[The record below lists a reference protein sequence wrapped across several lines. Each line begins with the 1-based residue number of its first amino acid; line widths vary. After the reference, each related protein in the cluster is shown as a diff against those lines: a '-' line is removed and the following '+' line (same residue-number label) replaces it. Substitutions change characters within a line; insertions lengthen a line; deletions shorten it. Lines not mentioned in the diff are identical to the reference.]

1 MAYTDKSITCVNCGE
16 AFTFS
21 ASEQETFA
29 ARGYTNEP
37 KRCPTCRASR
47 RSERPGGDGD
57 SYGSGGYGAP
67 RQMYQVV
74 CASCG
79 QTASVPFEPRGTRPV
94 YCNDC
99 YQRTRPS
106 RY

>member
-1 MAYTDKSITCVNCGE
+1 MAYTDKTITCVNCGQE
-16 AFTFS
+16 FAFT
-21 ASEQETFA
+21 AEEQETFA

-37 KRCPTCRASR
+37 KRCATCRASR
-47 RSERPGGDGD
+47 RMEHPGGNGEF
-57 SYGSGGYGAP
+57 SGGYGAP

-99 YQRTRPS
+99 YQRTKPA